1 MEKKKMTKEAAHKL
15 LRNRKVYVNGKS
27 ADIQKKLFELG
38 FTWDDGSQNVKYK
51 EYPFLYIS
59 DTEFNPNDDMEAFR
73 ENIRQEISAEEIE
86 AIEIEPE
93 CPFKYFDRVIVK
105 DTEKQKWIAD
115 QFSHYDREE
124 GDYPYITCGGRGWR
138 YCIPFEGNED
148 LVGTTNEPR
157 NIKNR

>member
-1 MEKKKMTKEAAHKL
+1 MAKMTKEAAHEL

-27 ADIQKKLFELG
+27 AEIQQKLFEAG

-93 CPFKYFDRVIVK
+93 CPFKPFDRVLVR
-105 DTEKQKWIAD
+105 DSNGENWIAYL
-115 QFSHYDREE
+115 FSHYRR
-124 GDYPYITCGGRGWR
+124 GDFYPYHV
-138 YCIPFEGNED
+138 EGNED